1 MTSRLRSASLALA
14 AAAGLL
20 IAPLALASS
29 ASAAPVSNVLFFSN
43 DDYTDVDDEDATQI
57 AALQASGATVTT
69 FDGGDGSAAAWTAAI
84 AGKQA
89 VVIPESGNI
98 LGTAVL
104 STEAA
109 GVLKAFVSG
118 GGTLLLPTSYQVELL
133 SYLTDVDFTSSWTTL
148 NDGEATWPLAI
159 DDPAF
164 PAEIGY
170 SDGTYPVDV
179 SEWNEAQFAASFP
192 VYYNG
197 ETQEGAVI
205 GFPVGTGVI
214 YTLAYDWYPGE
225 DESDIVN
232 RDLWNT
238 VQGLLLPF
246 VDVAPAPAVVPTL
259 ADTGAPLESSVLIAG
274 AALLLMGTVALT
286 VSARRKANA

>member
-43 DDYTDVDDEDATQI
+43 DDYTDIEEEDLTQI
-57 AALQASGATVTT
+57 AALQASGATVTA

-89 VVIPESGNI
+89 VVIPESSSI
-98 LGTAVL
+98 FESAAL
-104 STEAA
+104 SAEAA
-109 GVLKAFVSG
+109 DVLKAFVAG
-118 GGTLLLPTSYQVELL
+118 GGTLLLPTEYQAPLL
-133 SYLTDVDFTSSWTTL
+133 SYITDVDYASVWSTGGDS
-148 NDGEATWPLAI
+148 EATWPLAL

-164 PAEIGY
+164 PAELGY
-170 SDGTYPVDV
+170 SDGTYPIFT
-179 SEWNEAQFAASFP
+179 SEWADVHYNASFP

-197 ETQEGAVI
+197 ETEEGAVI
-205 GFPVGTGVI
+205 GFPVGTGFI
-214 YTLAYDWYPGE
+214 YTLAYDWYPG
-225 DESDIVN
+225 DEETDIAN
-232 RDLWNT
+232 RDLWNI

-246 VDVAPAPAVVPTL
+246 VDVAPAPAPQL
-259 ADTGAPLESSVLIAG
+259 ADTGAPLESSVLVAG
-274 AALLLMGTVALT
+274 AALLLMAQLP
-286 VSARRKANA
+286 